1 MNWIR
6 FSRRLTWV
14 AMLSIGLPFGI
25 LTEAAQAKKNVLVI
39 HSYHPELSW
48 TAALK
53 RGIDQAFPT
62 ESTAE
67 EINRNSI
74 LPVNEQP
81 LASGD
86 DNVQLWH
93 EFLDAKRYPKL
104 NHKKDFFQQLQAKY
118 SETDLD
124 LIIVSD
130 DPGLNAVMSERDTY
144 FPDLP
149 IVFLGIN
156 TVRPEVLNL
165 ANATG
170 VFEFHAQEET
180 IVEAIRQTNSEGI
193 IFLADSS
200 ASSTG
205 HVEKLRDLRQ
215 ASGEPI
221 KVEVV
226 TDLIP
231 ENITNEFASY
241 PGHWPVF
248 MLGQLR
254 QNTADRALI
263 SFEQS
268 SRLLREQIN
277 NPLYSSGFTHLNNGV
292 VGGKI
297 LDGEHHAKQAVELV
311 RQVLDGTPV
320 DSLAPIIEAETTWI
334 FDAQELKRLNIS
346 IEDLPTS
353 TVLINNP
360 PSFYQENRGLIWLNV
375 AALTGAMTIIALLV
389 EVIRRRAIAARI
401 LQTNHQRYEDIA
413 TLGATVFWEI
423 DAEMKFTYVSGD
435 TSAFNGLTPEQL
447 LGQTLGS
454 IVAHHP
460 RLDFDWDGFVAAFED
475 HQPICNFTFRAHQE
489 ARAIRV
495 FQLSGK
501 PIFDE
506 REQFQGYRGVKREIT
521 EQLYLA
527 ETLAYQATYDSLTG
541 LINRQEFDL
550 RLKTAVQRVQRYK
563 TQIVLCYLDLDQFK
577 IVNDTAG
584 HLVGDQLL
592 AELSQVI
599 QQSVRGA
606 DDLGRLGGDE
616 FGLLLEGCSISQ
628 ANQICENIIE
638 RVRAYRFR
646 WENRQ
651 FQVGVSIGII
661 PIQADGSD
669 AVSLLSRADLACYKA
684 KDLGRGRIYST
695 TAQDVALTTRQTQMV
710 HLANVPRAIEE
721 NRFYLMQ
728 QPIQAIVPIS
738 KVGQTAGAERAVVHP
753 DQLSSTTHFEVL
765 LRLRDEQ
772 GRSVSPGLFIPEAE
786 RYGVIGMI
794 DRWVLKT
801 VLQRGAPFCHQPG
814 DLISVNLSGASIN
827 DERFLIEALDWLDA
841 SPLAPH
847 YLCFEITETA
857 AISHLDQ
864 AKSFIY
870 AMKDVGAKFALDDFG
885 SGLSSFGYLRELPVD
900 FLKIDGSLVK
910 KIHLDPCDR
919 AMVALIND
927 IAHMMG
933 METIAEFVE
942 NDQILRCLEEIG
954 VDYAQGYGI
963 GKPEPLDFSLMATR

>member
-1 MNWIR
+1 MWA
-6 FSRRLTWV
+6 
-14 AMLSIGLPFGI
+14 AMLGTCIPVLAW
-25 LTEAAQAKKNVLVI
+25 TEAAQAKKNVLVI
-39 HSYHPELSW
+39 HSYHAELSW

-53 RGIDQAFPT
+53 RGLDQALMPEALVEEMNDAAILPT
-62 ESTAE
+62 EATAS
-67 EINRNSI
+67 RNDSETI
-74 LPVNEQP
+74 
-81 LASGD
+81 
-86 DNVQLWH
+86 QLWH
-93 EFLDAKRYPKL
+93 EFLDAKRYPNL
-104 NHKKDFFQQLQAKY
+104 THQELFFQQLREKY
-118 SETDLD
+118 AHTDLD
-124 LIIVSD
+124 LIMVSD
-130 DPGLNAVMSERDTY
+130 DPGLNAVLSERETY

-156 TVRPEVLNL
+156 QVTPERLNL

-170 VFEFHAQEET
+170 VFESHAQGET
-180 IVEAIRQTNSEGI
+180 IAEALRQTQAEGI

-200 ASSTG
+200 ASSAADIESFQ
-205 HVEKLRDLRQ
+205 HLKQV
-215 ASGEPI
+215 SGEPAQ
-221 KVEVV
+221 VEIV
-226 TDLIP
+226 TDLTPDI
-231 ENITNEFASY
+231 ITAKLAPY
-241 PGHWPVF
+241 PKHWPVF
-248 MLGQLR
+248 IMGQLR
-254 QNTADRALI
+254 RNDAQSSLI
-263 SFEQS
+263 GFEQS
-268 SRLLREQIN
+268 SRLLRSQID
-277 NPLYSSGFTHLNNGV
+277 NPIYSSSFMHLGNGV
-292 VGGKI
+292 VGGKT
-297 LDGEHHAKQAVELV
+297 LNGEHHAKQAVGLV
-311 RQVLDGTPV
+311 RQILEGISIE
-320 DSLAPIIEAETTWI
+320 SLPPLTEAENTWT
-334 FDAQELKRLNIS
+334 FDAQELKRLKLKTQ
-346 IEDLPTS
+346 DLPEG
-353 TVLINNP
+353 TVLINEP
-360 PSFYQENRGLIWLNV
+360 TSFYQNNRTLIWLNL
-375 AALTGAMTIIALLV
+375 AALTAALTIIVLLA
-389 EVIRRRAIAARI
+389 EIIRRRAIAARI
-401 LQTNHQRYEDIA
+401 LQTNQQRYEDI
-413 TLGATVFWEI
+413 TSLGSTVFWEL

-447 LGQTLGS
+447 SGQTLES
-454 IVAHHP
+454 IVAYHP
-460 RLDFDWDGFVAAFED
+460 SFDFDWEGFVRAFD
-475 HQPICNFTFRAHQE
+475 DRQSLYNFTFRAHQE
-489 ARAIRV
+489 AKAIRV
-495 FQLSGK
+495 FQISGK

-506 REQFQGYRGVKREIT
+506 REQFHGYRGVKREIT

-550 RLKTAVQRVQRYK
+550 RLKTAVQRVQRYD
-563 TQIVLCYLDLDQFK
+563 TQVVLCYLDLDQFK

-592 AELSQVI
+592 AELAQVI

-616 FGLLLEGCSISQ
+616 FGLLLEGCSLSR
-628 ANQICENIIE
+628 ANQICETIIE
-638 RVRAYRFR
+638 RVRDYRFR

-651 FQVGVSIGII
+651 FQVGVSIGIV

-669 AVSLLSRADLACYKA
+669 AVALLSRADLACYKA

-695 TAQDVALTTRQTQMV
+695 TGQDIALATRQTQMV

-721 NRFYLMQ
+721 SRFYLMQ
-728 QPIQAIVPIS
+728 QPIQAIVPIIQS
-738 KVGQTAGAERAVVHP
+738 SPNGTDDEAPERAIVHP
-753 DQLSSTTHFEVL
+753 GKRHSTTHFEVL

-827 DERFLIEALDWLDA
+827 DERFLVDALAWLDA
-841 SPLAPH
+841 SPLASH

-870 AMKDVGAKFALDDFG
+870 AMKDVGVKFALDDFG

-919 AMVALIND
+919 AIVALIND

-963 GKPEPLDFSLMATR
+963 GKPEPLDLSFMAAR